1 MNINIFSILFFYLLF
16 IEIITFYRRRRCRC
30 RPLLSHSYPSPR
42 PRHNHIYPYFN
53 HKKWC
58 GDFIHLFLHDSLNL
72 KSQPPSLRSS
82 AISTVGLGCHQRSR
96 RRRVQKERERARGNM
111 IIIER
116 VASSS
121 LSSWHAM
128 TSIIGGDVILL
139 ISCLRLIG
147 YRKMKEF
154 QLLQI
159 RHRHIHPMGHYPQY
173 DGIIGAGVAWV

>member
-1 MNINIFSILFFYLLF
+1 
-16 IEIITFYRRRRCRC
+16 
-30 RPLLSHSYPSPR
+30 
-42 PRHNHIYPYFN
+42 
-53 HKKWC
+53 
-58 GDFIHLFLHDSLNL
+58 
-72 KSQPPSLRSS
+72 
-82 AISTVGLGCHQRSR
+82 
-96 RRRVQKERERARGNM
+96 M

-159 RHRHIHPMGHYPQY
+159 RHWHIHPMGHYPQY
-173 DGIIGAGVAWV
+173 DGIIGAGVA